1 MIDPVMNC
9 AIRRLLICGIGL
21 GLSTLAACSSQG
33 HYYGRSLATSSPQQA
48 RLVQQTGV
56 DAPQGGLP
64 WYAARND
71 ALPTTY
77 AGYESATVEYIHT
90 RTYDRQ
96 RSFGNHVRNDYTR
109 RTHSTTVRQ
118 IVR

>member
-1 MIDPVMNC
+1 MNL
-9 AIRRLLICGIGL
+9 AIRRLLISGLALGL
-21 GLSTLAACSSQG
+21 GALAACSPQS

-48 RLVQQTGV
+48 RLVQRTAV
-56 DAPQGGLP
+56 DAPAGALP

-109 RTHSTTVRQ
+109 RTHSTTIRQ